1 MTEVATKK
9 EAKKAARRN
18 SPGLDSWRRLWRR
31 PVAVVSMVVLMII
44 IGIAIFADLIVP
56 YSQAITPVG
65 GVSSLLKPS
74 AEHIFGTDFYG
85 RDLFARVIHG
95 TRIDI
100 LMSVSATAVSI
111 TLGTV
116 LACLCAHFGGKVDN
130 VIMRIA
136 DVLSSIPG
144 LVMALAICAGIGR
157 GMWQLIVAMIM
168 GTIAI
173 HLRMIRSAAL
183 GVGSMEYVE
192 SAKAL
197 GAKTGYILRR
207 HYLHNV
213 VSVILIQ
220 ATQNISINITIGATL
235 SFIGLG
241 VKSPTPEWGMLLSEG
256 LDYLMINPW
265 AAIFPGIFVVVTAL
279 AVSTFG
285 DCLRDALDPKLKG
298 KA

>member
-1 MTEVATKK
+1 MVQQRLKK
-9 EAKKAARRN
+9 N
-18 SPGLDSWRRLWRR
+18 SPARDSWRRLLQR
-31 PVAVVSMVVLMII
+31 PSGVISLAVIVII
-44 IGIAIFADLIVP
+44 FLIAIFADLIVP
-56 YSQAITPVG
+56 YSEAITPVG
-65 GVSSLLKPS
+65 GVAKLLKPS
-74 AEHIFGTDFYG
+74 AEHWFGTDYYG

-100 LMSVSATAVSI
+100 FMSVSATLVSV
-111 TLGTV
+111 TLGTT
-116 LACLCAHFGGKVDN
+116 LACLCAHFGGKVDS
-130 VIMRIA
+130 VIMRVA

-157 GMWQLIVAMIM
+157 GMWQLIVAMIL
-168 GTIAI
+168 GTVSI
-173 HLRMIRSAAL
+173 HVRMLRSAAL

-192 SAKAL
+192 SARAL
-197 GAKTGYILRR
+197 GARTGFILRK
-207 HYLHNV
+207 HYLHNI
-213 VSVILIQ
+213 VSVLLIQ
-220 ATQNISINITIGATL
+220 LTQNISINITIGATL

-256 LDYLMINPW
+256 MDYLMINPW
-265 AAIFPGIFVVVTAL
+265 VAIFPGIFVVVTAL